1 MTSKKVPSE
10 LAFNYDGSTPI
21 PLWGFQI
28 PESMPRLQF
37 IKLAFGPE
45 KKLNLWKNMPI
56 EHADVRRMDYPHHTT
71 PESAVTDY
79 LRALLRHVSEVLKHK
94 VGAAFES
101 MTFTYVITVPAIW
114 SDRAKM
120 LTLDC
125 AEKAGMGKSP
135 IQIVSE
141 PEAAAVHTL
150 KSSNPHGMNIND
162 TIIICD
168 AGGGTVDLI
177 TFTIVVFEPALR
189 LKEAAPG
196 TGGLCGSTYLNRAFE
211 NFLHLKLGSC
221 EGWGRDTM
229 EHAMQRFETI
239 VKRQFAGDP
248 KENFAFPVPGIADSK
263 ELGIRRGCL
272 QVTGE
277 EINKSCLP
285 VLKSVVDLVEHQ
297 IKISRTPI
305 KSLFLVGGFGQSPL
319 LRLHIRKSLPS
330 NIKILTPVDGW
341 TAVVRGALS
350 KAVSQICPSVPQ
362 VSVES
367 RVARKSYGNIKRTK
381 FNPFIHDE
389 TRKLVEHFGYEC
401 SADMY
406 RYWSGFHGDYRIK
419 VMHWMIKKVSRVLCF
434 AI

>member
-1 MTSKKVPSE
+1 MEDVRADFLQPDTHYLINQWPYSTSGVIEGMTSEKVPSE
-10 LAFNYDGSTPI
+10 LAFNYEGSTPI
-21 PLWGFQI
+21 PIWGFQI

-45 KKLNLWKNMPI
+45 QKLSLWKNMPI
-56 EHADVRRMDYPHHTT
+56 EHSDIRRMDYPHHAT
-71 PESAVTDY
+71 PESAITDY
-79 LRALLRHVSEVLKHK
+79 LRALLKHVSEVLKHK

-114 SDRAKM
+114 SDRSKV

-125 AEKAGMGKSP
+125 AEKAGMGTSP

-150 KSSNPHGMNIND
+150 KESNPHGMNVND
-162 TIIICD
+162 TIIVCD

-177 TFTIVVFEPALR
+177 TFTIIAFKPALR

-196 TGGLCGSTYLNRAFE
+196 IGGLCGSTYLNRAFE
-211 NFLHLKLGSC
+211 NFLHCRLGSC
-221 EGWGRDTM
+221 QGWGRDTM

-248 KENFAFPVPGIADSK
+248 KEIFAFPVPGIADSK
-263 ELGIRRGCL
+263 ELGVRRGCL

-277 EINKSCLP
+277 EINKFCQP
-285 VLKSVVDLVEHQ
+285 VLESVLDLVQRQ
-297 IKISRTPI
+297 IKISKTAI
-305 KSLFLVGGFGQSPL
+305 KSVFLVGGFGQSPL
-319 LRLHIRKSLPS
+319 LRLHIRKTLPS
-330 NIKILTPVDGW
+330 RIRILTPVDGW

-350 KAVSQICPSVPQ
+350 KTVSQISPSVAQ

-367 RVARKSYGNIKRTK
+367 RVARKSYGNIERVE
-381 FNPFIHDE
+381 FDPFIHDE
-389 TRKLVEHFGYEC
+389 
-401 SADMY
+401 A
-406 RYWSGFHGDYRIK
+406 
-419 VMHWMIKKVSRVLCF
+419 KK
-434 AI
+434 